1 MWKDSVRELNAPM
14 FRFAIDPFS
23 FFAGFIAASI
33 FWWLIARARPMWNE
47 MAAGVK
53 EQREVAKTRKTTTV
67 EENHRRI
74 TLRRAQGMHLA
85 APLFALD
92 EILLE
97 PLLIAAPQVVEP
109 GTPAK
114 FEDVIS
120 QTLPYLPAWPEIA
133 AVYHSQTITLPQ
145 ALSGNTNIVIIGQP
159 GIGKTVALAHLASL
173 AANRSEK
180 LEALKVAVPFLFH
193 VANLKL
199 PIANPKDP
207 LAPLV
212 EAAAEHAPLLDQSRL
227 PAFFQNVFKN
237 GDALL
242 LIDGYD
248 EITPEN
254 QQIVTDY
261 FKVILQN
268 YPQTRIV
275 TTGAP
280 EYLDGLIGLGF
291 APLSMMTWSAR
302 DNEKFINQW
311 SYLWSTTVAME
322 AWAQTGPEQV
332 DPFLLNIWLGA
343 DNTNLSPLELTLK
356 TWGAYAGDSL
366 GPHVLESIATHIRR
380 IAPINTPLAALETL
394 AMQVVVNAQPVFDSH
409 VARGWVKSFE
419 VAEEKPEGES
429 PEELADETPEETKP
443 KKGKGKKVEKV
454 TTPTSGLL
462 GRMAASGLLIAY
474 PNNKMRF
481 THPVFAGYL
490 AGRALVNYNVEVDI
504 LNQSDWSGKYLA
516 MRYFAAHG
524 DASKLVQ
531 ALLGFSRLPMH
542 RPLFAAARWLRDA
555 PKNAPWRGKLFGAL
569 AAILQTEGVPLNLRG
584 QAMAAFVI
592 SNDPNA
598 MTLFRQFATT
608 TAFEL
613 VQLSALGSGAMRD
626 PKAVQ
631 ILARAVHAPSQAV
644 RDAACMALV
653 AIGTNEALETV
664 AHTLLN
670 GDENIRRAAAEA
682 LANDPGEG
690 HAMLREGIT
699 ISDILLRRAVAYGL
713 GRVNEPWAIELLQ
726 KIQIEDDQWVVRNA
740 ATEVLDSKT
749 SAGSRA
755 PRKLKAPSESPWL
768 IEFAGKQG
776 MGISPGVPATDVLL
790 LALKSEDSDT
800 RLASLPYLK
809 LMPSEGVIA
818 QIYNAMYG
826 DDIELRE
833 TAYNVLWEL
842 GTSGVKLPHPNQYGY
857 G

>member
-1 MWKDSVRELNAPM
+1 MS
-14 FRFAIDPFS
+14 RFAIDPYS

-47 MAAGVK
+47 LVAGIK
-53 EQREVAKTRKTTTV
+53 EQREVAKTRKTTTI

-97 PLLIAAPQVVEP
+97 PMLIAPPQIVEP
-109 GTPAK
+109 GTPPK
-114 FEDVIS
+114 FEDVVS

-133 AVYHSQTITLPQ
+133 AVYQAQTITVTQ

-159 GIGKTVALAHLASL
+159 GIGKTVSLAHLASL

-180 LEALKVAVPFLFH
+180 LEALKDAVPFLYH
-193 VANLKL
+193 VADLKL
-199 PIANPKDP
+199 PADAKDP

-212 EAAAEHAPLLDQSRL
+212 NAASEHASLLDQPRL
-227 PAFFQNVFKN
+227 PALFQNIFKN

-248 EITPEN
+248 EITPES

-261 FKVILQN
+261 LKVIIQN
-268 YPQTRIV
+268 YPKTRIV

-291 APLSMMTWSAR
+291 SPLAMMTWSAR
-302 DNEKFINQW
+302 DYDKFINQW
-311 SYLWSTTVAME
+311 SYLWSTTVARE

-332 DPFLLNIWLGA
+332 DPLLLNIWLGA
-343 DNTNLSPLELTLK
+343 DNANLSPLELTLK

-366 GPHVLESIATHIRR
+366 GPRVLESIATHIRR
-380 IAPINTPLAALETL
+380 MAPVNTPLAALETL
-394 AMQVVVNAQPVFDSH
+394 AMQVVVNAQPVFDAQ

-419 VAEEKPEGES
+419 VTEETSEAESAGEVDGK
-429 PEELADETPEETKP
+429 APEETKP
-443 KKGKGKKVEKV
+443 KKGKKVEKV
-454 TTPTSGLL
+454 TTPSSGLL
-462 GRMAASGLLIAY
+462 GKMTASGLLLAY

-504 LNQSDWSGKYLA
+504 LNQPDWSGKYLA
-516 MRYFAAHG
+516 MRYFAAQG
-524 DASKLVQ
+524 DASRLVQ

-555 PKNAPWRGKLFGAL
+555 PRNAPWRGNLFGAL
-569 AAILQTEGVPLNLRG
+569 AGILQTEGIPLNLRG

-592 SNDPNA
+592 SSDPSA
-598 MTLFRQFATT
+598 MSLFRQFATT
-608 TAFEL
+608 TTFEL
-613 VQLSALGSGAMRD
+613 VHLSVLGSGAMRD
-626 PKAVQ
+626 AKAVQ
-631 ILARAVHAPSQAV
+631 VLEYALGAPSQAV

-653 AIGTNEALETV
+653 AIGTNEALEKV
-664 AHTLLN
+664 AHTLLS

-690 HAMLREGIT
+690 YDMLKDGVT
-699 ISDILLRRAVAYGL
+699 INDILLRRAAAYGL
-713 GRVNEPWAIELLQ
+713 GRVNESWAIELLK

-740 ATEVLDSKT
+740 ATEVLESKT
-749 SAGSRA
+749 SAGSRS

-768 IEFAGKQG
+768 IEFAGRQG

-790 LALKSEDSDT
+790 LALKSEAPET
-800 RLASLPYLK
+800 RLAALPYLK
-809 LMPSEGVIA
+809 LTPSEGVIV
-818 QIYNAMYG
+818 QLYDAMYK
-826 DDIELRE
+826 DDHELRE
-833 TAYNVLWEL
+833 AAYNVLWEL
-842 GTSGVKLPHPNQYGY
+842 GASGVKLPHPNQYGY